1 MVRAIGSRAIASA
14 VVLRLVGHDG
24 LPAQRRQGGWEA
36 LDRHEAAAAQ
46 RLGEARQ
53 PGEAHEPRVRRAAGS
68 GKVRLLLR
76 ARDASRVAATYVKVD
91 GKRTAY
97 RKPLLL
103 PAKRLAKL
111 RYGSVD
117 VWGNAEAAR
126 KAPRPGR

>member
-1 MVRAIGSRAIASA
+1 MT
-14 VVLRLVGHDG
+14 VG
-24 LPAQRRQGGWEA
+24 
-36 LDRHEAAAAQ
+36 
-46 RLGEARQ
+46 
-53 PGEAHEPRVRRAAGS
+53 
-68 GKVRLLLR
+68 
-76 ARDASRVAATYVKVD
+76 

-97 RKPLLL
+97 RKPLVM